1 MGKVW
6 DTLAPRNLELGPL
19 AAPAAAGESSP
30 WRNWKLARDDDGI
43 AWLALDKAG
52 ASANTLSVDVLSEL
66 DQVLATLEKNVPKG
80 LVLRSA
86 KPSGFIAGADIG
98 EFRGLTD
105 AAMVEER
112 LREAHAVVDRLDHLG
127 APTVAVIHG
136 YCLGGGLEIALAC
149 DYRIAVEDARLGFP
163 EVMLGLHPGLGGTV
177 RLPRLIN
184 PLEAMTMMLTGRN
197 VRDRRA
203 RALGLVDAVVP
214 ERHVKAAATAAV
226 TENLKLRRSRVL
238 VSLINSHYARAL
250 ASKRMRRETEKKA
263 LIAHYP
269 APHALIDLWEKHGGN
284 PHEMQRAEIASF
296 ARLLVTETSRNLVR
310 VFFLRD
316 KLKRL
321 ADGDWS
327 PRHVHVI
334 GAGAMGGDIAA
345 WCAWHGLTVTLAD
358 MKSEPIAQAIARA
371 ADLFKK
377 IGHKSID
384 TRDALDRLTPD
395 LDGAGV
401 RSADLVIEAVPES
414 LELKRK
420 VYTAIQ
426 SKMKPDAILAT
437 NTSSIPL
444 QELRF
449 GLRRPDHLVGL
460 HFFNPVSRMQLVE
473 VVSHEELAPD
483 ALAKARAF
491 VGRIDRLPA
500 PVKSAPGF
508 LVNRALTPYMLE
520 ALLMLNEGYKR
531 ETIDAAA
538 ETFGMPMGPIE
549 LADTVGL
556 DICLHVAETLQ
567 SALERPMPDVSQA
580 LRGKVELDQLGR
592 KTGRG
597 FYEWRYGKAM
607 KERDAP
613 KPTEEM
619 TDRLILPMLDVAVGC
634 LREGVVADEDT
645 LDGAMIFGTGFAPFR
660 GGPMHYARTRGAAN
674 IRAALERLA
683 QRYGE
688 RFRPDAGWD
697 RLT

>member
-6 DTLAPRNLELGPL
+6 DVLAPRNLELGPL
-19 AAPAAAGESSP
+19 AGQARAGSP
-30 WRNWKLARDDDGI
+30 WRNWLLARDDDGI
-43 AWLALDKAG
+43 AWLALDKAN
-52 ASANTLSVDVLSEL
+52 ASANTLSEDVLSEL
-66 DQVLATLEKNVPKG
+66 NDVLATLERDLPKG

-86 KPSGFIAGADIG
+86 KPAGFIAGADIG
-98 EFRGLTD
+98 EFRGMTD
-105 AAMVEER
+105 AAAVEAR
-112 LREAHAVVDRLDHLG
+112 LTQAHAVVDRLDRLA

-214 ERHVKAAATAAV
+214 ERHIKAAATAAV

-263 LIAHYP
+263 PIAHYP
-269 APHALIDLWEKHGGN
+269 APHALIDLWQKNGGN
-284 PHEMQRAEIASF
+284 PREMQRAEIASF
-296 ARLLVTETSRNLVR
+296 ARLLVTDTSRNLVR

-345 WCAWHGLTVTLAD
+345 WCAWHGFTVTLAD

-473 VVSHEELAPD
+473 VVSYEELAAD
-483 ALAKARAF
+483 VLADARAF
-491 VGRIDRLPA
+491 LGRIDRLPA

-508 LVNRALTPYMLE
+508 LVNRALTPYLLE
-520 ALLMLNEGYKR
+520 ALIMLDGGTSK
-531 ETIDAAA
+531 ETIDKAAVD
-538 ETFGMPMGPIE
+538 FGMPM
-549 LADTVGL
+549 
-556 DICLHVAETLQ
+556 
-567 SALERPMPDVSQA
+567 
-580 LRGKVELDQLGR
+580 
-592 KTGRG
+592 
-597 FYEWRYGKAM
+597 
-607 KERDAP
+607 
-613 KPTEEM
+613 
-619 TDRLILPMLDVAVGC
+619 
-634 LREGVVADEDT
+634 
-645 LDGAMIFGTGFAPFR
+645 
-660 GGPMHYARTRGAAN
+660 
-674 IRAALERLA
+674 
-683 QRYGE
+683 
-688 RFRPDAGWD
+688 
-697 RLT
+697 

>member
-214 ERHVKAAATAAV
+214 ERHIKAAATAAV

-508 LVNRALTPYMLE
+508 FVNRALTPYMLE

-580 LRGKVELDQLGR
+580 LRGKVELDHLGR